1 MQTPA
6 RFRKYAEECRH
17 LAKSLNGEQK
27 DALLKIASAWD
38 ECAVNAER
46 TGDAKDAT
54 DALPKRLKPR

>member
-17 LAKSLNGEQK
+17 LAKLLSGEQK

-38 ECAVNAER
+38 ECAANAEQSR
-46 TGDAKDAT
+46 DGNNGPA
-54 DALPKRLKPR
+54 PGRPKPR